1 MISEDKI
8 KQIASSYNAYLKGSD
23 LYIFGKVRKISVL
36 KKGSL
41 TICKFKVENKN
52 VSFSLNELEE
62 ITSIKCPC
70 FQNDICKEVVAC
82 LLFLVN
88 EKEDKRK
95 RLEELLKN
103 KKNSISQ

>member
-1 MISEDKI
+1 MISEEKI
-8 KQIASSYNAYLKGSD
+8 KQMASSYNAYLKGSD
-23 LYIFGKVRKISVL
+23 LYNFGKVKKISVL
-36 KKGSL
+36 NKGSL
-41 TICKFKVENKN
+41 TIYKFKVENKN
-52 VSFSLNELEE
+52 VSFSLNEFEE

-70 FQNDICKEVVAC
+70 FQNDVCKEIVAC

-103 KKNSISQ
+103 KKDSISQ